1 MNRGEIWRIAM
12 EQSALEL
19 GCAAEDF
26 LREENAVVPL
36 GLGPGSRSYYEQ
48 PIGCTLVSYG
58 NNIVAGTEEGC
69 RRAVEEY
76 LSRYEFYHC
85 FETPNLHWLDGRLRA
100 VGQRVCFMAEYYLPD
115 LEKLRPLG
123 CGYELRLLERPAFAG
138 LYRPEWGNALCE
150 KRAALDVLCLG
161 AYDGGR
167 LVGLAGCS
175 ADCEGMW
182 QIGVDVL
189 PSYRRRGIAA
199 ALTSGLAAETLRR
212 GRVPFYCSA
221 WSNLRSVRNALKCGF
236 IPAWVEM
243 SAKPEGFVEEM
254 NACPR

>member
-1 MNRGEIWRIAM
+1 MDRGEIWRIAM

-182 QIGVDVL
+182 Q
-189 PSYRRRGIAA
+189 
-199 ALTSGLAAETLRR
+199 
-212 GRVPFYCSA
+212 
-221 WSNLRSVRNALKCGF
+221 
-236 IPAWVEM
+236 M
-243 SAKPEGFVEEM
+243 
-254 NACPR
+254 

>member
-1 MNRGEIWRIAM
+1 MDRGEIWRIAM

-100 VGQRVCFMAEYYLPD
+100 GVLYGGVLPARFG
-115 LEKLRPLG
+115 EAAPPG
-123 CGYELRLLERPAFAG
+123 LRL
-138 LYRPEWGNALCE
+138 
-150 KRAALDVLCLG
+150 
-161 AYDGGR
+161 
-167 LVGLAGCS
+167 
-175 ADCEGMW
+175 
-182 QIGVDVL
+182 
-189 PSYRRRGIAA
+189 
-199 ALTSGLAAETLRR
+199 
-212 GRVPFYCSA
+212 
-221 WSNLRSVRNALKCGF
+221 
-236 IPAWVEM
+236 
-243 SAKPEGFVEEM
+243 
-254 NACPR
+254 